1 MINRHEI
8 KLKGKNAFRNNYWP
22 CVCASIVLTVA
33 VTGIMSYSTYSVQS
47 GDQSTV
53 ETAAAALVGGI
64 SMIGY
69 LLLKPLETGGK
80 GFFLKNSDRPA
91 SLTKLARG
99 YVNNFFNGIITY
111 FLRDLF
117 IALWSVLLVIPGI
130 MKAYSYRMVPY
141 ILAENPDIGPKEALD
156 RSSAMM
162 YGHRMEAFMF
172 DLSFIGWFILAIA
185 TLGLA
190 GILYGNPYRY
200 ASDAELYKELR
211 NRA

>member
-1 MINRHEI
+1 MINRQEL

-64 SMIGY
+64 SIIGY

-91 SLTKLARG
+91 SLNELARG
-99 YVNNFFNGIITY
+99 YTQSFFNGILTY

-117 IALWSVLLVIPGI
+117 IALWSILLVIPGI

-141 ILAENPDIGPKEALD
+141 ILAENPDISPREALN

-162 YGHRMEAFMF
+162 NGYKMEAFMF
-172 DLSFIGWFILAIA
+172 DLSFIGWYLLAA
-185 TLGLA
+185 VTLGLA